1 MNYNQ
6 KTFFV
11 KVLFMVTIVSI
22 TINCASK
29 KSNII
34 PITIT
39 PAVQLEKKKDII
51 RDDHE
56 IEVEVQE
63 VTIPK
68 YTKDSTDYFS
78 DSSYEI
84 QWSDSI
90 YNTLNLDEKISQL
103 MMVAAY
109 PNKDEIHYTTVDS
122 LITKYKIGGLIFFQG
137 GPIKQAKLNNRFQ
150 SKSKIPMLIGIDA
163 EWGLSMRVD
172 STYKFPFNMT
182 LGAVK
187 DLNLIEAIGKK
198 MGAEAKRMGIHYT
211 FSPVVDINTNPS
223 NPIIGVRS
231 FGEDKEDVTNKAIA
245 LMKGINSQGVFAT
258 AKHFPGHGD
267 TSTDSHHTLP
277 VLNFTKFRLDEIEL
291 YPYKKMF
298 AEGLQSVMVAHLN
311 IPVLEPNPATPS
323 SLSKNIV
330 TDLLKKE
337 LGFKGMIITD
347 ALNMKGASNAFKPG
361 DIELAAFLAGN
372 DILLMPENV
381 PIAIETIKKA
391 YNDTLFSEERLAE
404 SVKKILRHKYKIGL
418 KKYKPIVI
426 DNLYN
431 DINPVLNDSLQYAV
445 YENAITVLKNDSKVL
460 PINDLSDKIAYVK
473 IGKDTNTDF
482 VETLKKYTS
491 VTEVTGENSADLNEK
506 LKDFDIV
513 IVGYHPSDKAWRNT
527 NLTDNE
533 VTLINDLA
541 NNNKVIVDFFAKPYT
556 LLPFTNFDAF
566 EGLII
571 SYQNNPISQI
581 VSSEIIFGASQ
592 AKGKLPVSINT
603 FFKINDGITTDNLYR
618 LGFSSPEFVG
628 INSEKLNEIENFTT
642 KAISR
647 KMAPGM
653 QILVARKGK
662 VFYQKSFGYHT
673 YNEITKVQNSDIY
686 DVASIT
692 KVVAT
697 LPNIMQHFDKKKL
710 TLSTTLGEILPVFR
724 DTDKQDINL
733 LDVLTHYGR
742 LQAWK
747 PFYKETLDSL
757 KCPLDKYYSNTY
769 SSKFSRKVVDSLYF
783 RTDYHDTIMKYIA
796 TSKLAENKTYKY
808 SDFAFMILAEYLK
821 KSTGKTIDKLT
832 YDNFYK
838 SMGMNY
844 TLYNPLQKFDK
855 SVIPPSEED
864 DYFRHTIVQGYVH
877 DMAAAMEGGVAG
889 HAGIFS
895 NSMDIAKMMQMYLQK
910 GRYGTKRYFSEETFD
925 MFNNC
930 YYCDLGNRRGLG
942 FDKPQSDKKDA
953 TCDCVSML
961 SFGHTGFTGTIAWA
975 DPETEIIY
983 VFLSNRTYPNS
994 TYNILSKENIR
1005 EDIQKII
1012 QDAIIK

>member
-1 MNYNQ
+1 MAI
-6 KTFFV
+6 
-11 KVLFMVTIVSI
+11 IVI
-22 TINCASK
+22 VTINCASK
-29 KSNII
+29 KNNSI
-34 PITIT
+34 PVAKT
-39 PAVQLEKKKDII
+39 PAVQVIKKKEII
-51 RDDHE
+51 GDDHE
-56 IEVEVQE
+56 IVEEIQE
-63 VTIPK
+63 VVLPK
-68 YTKDSTDYFS
+68 YTKDSTDYFP
-78 DSSYEI
+78 DSSFEI

-90 YNTLNLDEKISQL
+90 YNTLSLDEKISQL
-103 MMVAAY
+103 MMIPAY
-109 PNKDEIHYTTVDS
+109 PNKDEVHYTTVDS
-122 LITKYKIGGLIFFQG
+122 LISKYKVGGLIFFQG
-137 GPIKQAKLNNRFQ
+137 GPVKQAKLNNRFQ
-150 SKSKIPMLIGIDA
+150 SKSKIPLLIGIDA

-187 DLNLIEAIGKK
+187 DLNLIEAVGKK

-211 FSPVVDINTNPS
+211 FSPVVDININPK

-267 TSTDSHHTLP
+267 TATDSHHSLP
-277 VLNFTKFRLDEIEL
+277 VINFTKLRLDEVEL
-291 YPYKKMF
+291 YPYKKIIS
-298 AEGLQSVMVAHLN
+298 EGLQSVMVAHLN
-311 IPVLEPNPATPS
+311 VPVLEPNPATPS
-323 SLSKNIV
+323 SLSKNII

-337 LGFKGMIITD
+337 LGFKGMIFTD
-347 ALNMKGASNAFKPG
+347 ALNMKAASNALKPG
-361 DIELAAFLAGN
+361 EIELAAFLAGN

-381 PIAIETIKKA
+381 PVAIETIKKA

-404 SVKKILRHKYKIGL
+404 SVKKILRHKYKMGL
-418 KKYKPIVI
+418 QNYKPIVI

-431 DINPVLNDSLQYAV
+431 DINPVLNDSLQYAI
-445 YENAITVLKNDSKVL
+445 YQNAITVLKNDSKIL
-460 PINDLSDKIAYVK
+460 PIKDLSKKIAYVK
-473 IGKDTNTDF
+473 IGKDSNSDF
-482 VETLKKYTS
+482 IETLKKYTS
-491 VTEVTGENSADLNEK
+491 VTEVIGENSIELNEK
-506 LKDFDIV
+506 LKYFDIV

-527 NLTDNE
+527 NLNDAE
-533 VTLINDLA
+533 VALINELA
-541 NNNKVIVDFFAKPYT
+541 SHNKVIVDLFAKPYT
-556 LLPFTNFDAF
+556 LLPFTDFDSF
-566 EGLII
+566 EALII
-571 SYQNNPISQI
+571 SYQNNPIAQV

-592 AKGKLPVSINT
+592 AKGKLPVSINS
-603 FFKINDGITTDNLYR
+603 FFKINDGITTQNLYR

-628 INSEKLNEIENFTT
+628 INSEKLKEIENYTN

-653 QILVARKGK
+653 QVLAARKGK

-673 YNEITKVQNSDIY
+673 YNQITKVQNSDIY

-692 KVVAT
+692 KMVAT

-710 TLSTTLGEILPVFR
+710 TLTTTLGEMLPIFKN
-724 DTDKQDINL
+724 TDKQNISL
-733 LDVLTHYGR
+733 LDVLSHYGG

-757 KCPLDKYYSNTY
+757 HCPLDKYYSKTY
-769 SSKFSRKVVDSLYF
+769 SSIFSRKVVDSLYF
-783 RTDYHDTIMKYIA
+783 RTDYHDSIMKYIA
-796 TSKLAENKTYKY
+796 DSKLAETKTYKY

-821 KSTGKTIDKLT
+821 KATGKTIDRLA

-855 SVIPPSEED
+855 SVIPPSEDD

-877 DMAAAMEGGVAG
+877 DMAAALEGGVAG
-889 HAGIFS
+889 HAGVFS

-910 GRYGTKRYFSEETFD
+910 GRYGTKRYFSEETFNT
-925 MFNNC
+925 FNNC

-983 VFLSNRTYPNS
+983 VFLSNRTFPSS
-994 TYNILSKENIR
+994 TYNTLSKENIR